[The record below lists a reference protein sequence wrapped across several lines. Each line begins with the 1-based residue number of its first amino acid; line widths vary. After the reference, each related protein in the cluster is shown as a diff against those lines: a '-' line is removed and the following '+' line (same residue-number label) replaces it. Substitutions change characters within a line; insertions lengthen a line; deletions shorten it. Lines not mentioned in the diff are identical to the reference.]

1 VGQTLTGTKVNGFRV
16 QRIAGQDVQV
26 LVTTR
31 RGTAEDA
38 PALARLRW
46 RWRSENRD
54 EPAGDRAT
62 FLDFFCAWTI
72 DHLATHLPFVAEVDG
87 RLSGM
92 AWLNL
97 GERVP
102 SPTRLD
108 RRMGDVQ
115 SVYVVPE
122 LRNSGVG
129 ALLIGAILDEARI
142 RELELVTVHSADRAV
157 PFYLRCGFKDGQ
169 NWLEWRPERT

>member
-1 VGQTLTGTKVNGFRV
+1 VV
-16 QRIAGQDVQV
+16 
-26 LVTTR
+26 VTIR

-38 PALARLRW
+38 PTLARLRW
-46 RWRSENRD
+46 RWRNEERD
-54 EPAGDRAT
+54 EPGGDREV
-62 FLDFFCAWTI
+62 FLDYFQSWMI

-102 SPTRLD
+102 SPMRPD

-122 LRNSGVG
+122 VRNTGVG
-129 ALLIGAILDEARI
+129 AVLLAAILDEARN
-142 RELELVTVHSADRAV
+142 RELELVTVHSAERAV
-157 PFYLRCGFKDGQ
+157 PFYLRCGFKDAPR
-169 NWLEWRPERT
+169 WLEWRP

>member
-1 VGQTLTGTKVNGFRV
+1 MAVK
-16 QRIAGQDVQV
+16 I
-26 LVTTR
+26 R

-38 PALARLRW
+38 PTLARLRW
-46 RWRSENRD
+46 RWRNEERD
-54 EPAGDRAT
+54 ETGGDRAS
-62 FLDFFCAWTI
+62 FLDYFQTWMI
-72 DHLATHLPFVAEVDG
+72 DHLPTHLPFVAEVDG
-87 RLSGM
+87 RVAGM

-102 SPTRLD
+102 SPTRPD

-129 ALLIGAILDEARI
+129 AVLMAAVLDEARG
-142 RELELVTVHSADRAV
+142 RELELVTVHSAGRAV

-169 NWLEWRPERT
+169 NWLEWRP